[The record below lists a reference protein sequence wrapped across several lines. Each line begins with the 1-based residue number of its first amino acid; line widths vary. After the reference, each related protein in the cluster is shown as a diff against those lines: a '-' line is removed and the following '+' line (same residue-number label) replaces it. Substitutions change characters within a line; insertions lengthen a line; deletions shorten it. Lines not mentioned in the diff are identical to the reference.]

1 MKIKTI
7 LALSLL
13 ANLFLIIQWVR
24 LGNWAQEDRNAAADL
39 NPPSE
44 AEEAAPAAAQDKE
57 VPATDMAAESVPS
70 SDIVFNWETLESED
84 YLTYIDNL
92 RRIGCPEETIA
103 DIIKADVGKMFKQR
117 REDILASLPEPEY
130 WTNSSMGGFFT
141 GDDLKTFRQ
150 LEEEKQAVL
159 KTLLGSQYTPG
170 TESTLMSV
178 MADPQSLMQRSLG
191 FLPEGKSLA
200 VTDIYRQMQE
210 EMVQLAAE
218 NQSGGAVDMRMMSDL
233 MEKRDQ
239 RLSELLTPEE
249 KFEVDLRM
257 SELSQTLR
265 HRIGGME
272 PSEQEFRDIFA
283 LQQKIYEEN
292 QVDLYSSN
300 RDSMERRSAADQ
312 QLSAELRNVLGEDR
326 YKDYTLAQDYQF
338 QELNRIAR
346 NTGMEREAAVQAYDI
361 QKSAQEAFRQLQSQ
375 PGITAE
381 SMNEAA
387 GQIYAE
393 TAAALQDKLGAEG
406 WEQFENSPSA
416 YWLERMKEP
425 RVRVQEQPTSLG
437 VPQSTAQPAETP

>member
-1 MKIKTI
+1 MAGHRDYFSHDSLDYSAMKLKTI

-13 ANLFLIIQWVR
+13 ANLFLTIQWVR
-24 LGNWAQEDRNAAADL
+24 LGNRAQEDRNAAADL

-44 AEEAAPAAAQDKE
+44 AEKAAPAAAQDQE
-57 VPATDMAAESVPS
+57 APATDMAGELVPS
-70 SDIVFNWETLESED
+70 SDMVFNWETLESED

-141 GDDLKTFRQ
+141 ADDLKTFRQ

-178 MADPQSLMQRSLG
+178 MADPQTLMQRSLG

-272 PSEQEFRDIFA
+272 PTEQEFRDIFA

-292 QVDLYSSN
+292 QV
-300 RDSMERRSAADQ
+300 
-312 QLSAELRNVLGEDR
+312 
-326 YKDYTLAQDYQF
+326 
-338 QELNRIAR
+338 
-346 NTGMEREAAVQAYDI
+346 
-361 QKSAQEAFRQLQSQ
+361 
-375 PGITAE
+375 
-381 SMNEAA
+381 
-387 GQIYAE
+387 
-393 TAAALQDKLGAEG
+393 
-406 WEQFENSPSA
+406 
-416 YWLERMKEP
+416 
-425 RVRVQEQPTSLG
+425 
-437 VPQSTAQPAETP
+437 